1 MEKLN
6 TFKWPSN
13 EKHENIHNE
22 KLTTMIKKFE
32 NHPSITKIKIK
43 YASSGGEMPLNIAK
57 QYRFTYNKM
66 LTNCKND
73 AIVGEDI
80 FPDSLKFGD
89 ITPAHKKD
97 ETTDKENYRLLS
109 VLILILIN

>member
-1 MEKLN
+1 
-6 TFKWPSN
+6 
-13 EKHENIHNE
+13 
-22 KLTTMIKKFE
+22 
-32 NHPSITKIKIK
+32 
-43 YASSGGEMPLNIAK
+43 MPLNIVK

-66 LTNCKND
+66 LTYCKND

-109 VLILILIN
+109 LLILILIN